1 MNRVSQRSPENRRN
15 ETAGGHRPA
24 REKPNLQVWTNDAL
38 NGPNYGT
45 KKLLGRLEAENAE
58 LRRKAVDL
66 VLQIQALRDGDQAL
80 TA

>member
-1 MNRVSQRSPENRRN
+1 MNRVSEENRRN
-15 ETAGGHRPA
+15 KAPAGHKVPA
-24 REKPNLQVWTNDAL
+24 REKPNLQVWTNYAL

>member
-1 MNRVSQRSPENRRN
+1 MYPHEKSQIFKCGPMTRSI
-15 ETAGGHRPA
+15 
-24 REKPNLQVWTNDAL
+24 
-38 NGPNYGT
+38 
-45 KKLLGRLEAENAE
+45 GRLEAENAE